1 MALSFWDTQ
10 IYIIFLNNKQKCKF
24 FIIFALRLTTKIKRM
39 KKAFLFI
46 MVCGALLLATSC
58 NNNSLRNKKYKSVHE
73 EAIALALP
81 DSEVATFPQ
90 KYKAQRA
97 ASVIL
102 VNYVEQKDST
112 YYLTISREDAKKLG
126 VDGDLYDNVVKDLDN
141 TNNAIKE
148 INKKGEKIE
157 LLDVEK
163 VKEDARRIRASK

>member
-1 MALSFWDTQ
+1 
-10 IYIIFLNNKQKCKF
+10 
-24 FIIFALRLTTKIKRM
+24 M

-46 MVCGALLLATSC
+46 FACGALLLATSC

-81 DSEVATFPQ
+81 DSEVATFPK

-102 VNYVEQKDST
+102 IDYIEQKDST

-148 INKKGEKIE
+148 LNKKGEKIE

>member
-1 MALSFWDTQ
+1 M
-10 IYIIFLNNKQKCKF
+10 
-24 FIIFALRLTTKIKRM
+24 RM
-39 KKAFLFI
+39 KKAFLF
-46 MVCGALLLATSC
+46 VVTCGILIFASC
-58 NNNSLRNKKYKSVHE
+58 DSGVKNSVKTRKYKSLHE

-81 DSEVATFPQ
+81 DSEVATFPE

-102 VNYVEQKDST
+102 IDYIEQKDST

-126 VDGDLYDNVVKDLDN
+126 VDGDLYDNVKKSLDN
-141 TNNAIKE
+141 TNNGIKE
-148 INKKGEKIE
+148 LNKKGEKIE

>member
-1 MALSFWDTQ
+1 M
-10 IYIIFLNNKQKCKF
+10 
-24 FIIFALRLTTKIKRM
+24 RM
-39 KKAFLFI
+39 KKAFLF
-46 MVCGALLLATSC
+46 VVTCGILIFASC
-58 NNNSLRNKKYKSVHE
+58 DSGVKNSVKNRKYKSLHE

-81 DSEVATFPQ
+81 DSEVATFPE

-102 VNYVEQKDST
+102 IDYIEQKDST

-126 VDGDLYDNVVKDLDN
+126 VDGDLYDNIKKSLDN
-141 TNNAIKE
+141 TNNGIKE
-148 INKKGEKIE
+148 LNKKGEKIE

>member
-1 MALSFWDTQ
+1 
-10 IYIIFLNNKQKCKF
+10 
-24 FIIFALRLTTKIKRM
+24 M

-46 MVCGALLLATSC
+46 FACGALLLATSC
-58 NNNSLRNKKYKSVHE
+58 NNNSLRNRKYKSLHE
-73 EAIALALP
+73 EAVALALP
-81 DSEVATFPQ
+81 DSEVATFPE

-102 VNYVEQKDST
+102 TEYVEQKDSSF
-112 YYLTISREDAKKLG
+112 YLTISREDAKELG

-148 INKKGEKIE
+148 MNKKGEKIE

>member
-1 MALSFWDTQ
+1 
-10 IYIIFLNNKQKCKF
+10 
-24 FIIFALRLTTKIKRM
+24 M

-46 MVCGALLLATSC
+46 LACGALLLATSC
-58 NNNSLRNKKYKSVHE
+58 NNNSLRNRKYKSLHE
-73 EAIALALP
+73 EAVALALP
-81 DSEVATFPQ
+81 DSEVATFPE

-102 VNYVEQKDST
+102 TEYVEQKDSSF
-112 YYLTISREDAKKLG
+112 YLTISREDAKELG

-148 INKKGEKIE
+148 MNKKGEKIE

>member
-1 MALSFWDTQ
+1 
-10 IYIIFLNNKQKCKF
+10 
-24 FIIFALRLTTKIKRM
+24 M

-46 MVCGALLLATSC
+46 FACGALLLATSC

-102 VNYVEQKDST
+102 IDYIEQKDST

-126 VDGDLYDNVVKDLDN
+126 VDGDLYDNIKKSLDN

-148 INKKGEKIE
+148 LNKKGEKIE

>member
-1 MALSFWDTQ
+1 
-10 IYIIFLNNKQKCKF
+10 
-24 FIIFALRLTTKIKRM
+24 M

-58 NNNSLRNKKYKSVHE
+58 NSNSLRNKKYKSVHE

-81 DSEVATFPQ
+81 DSEVATFPK

-102 VNYVEQKDST
+102 IDYIEQKDST

-126 VDGDLYDNVVKDLDN
+126 VDGDLYDNIKKSLDN
-141 TNNAIKE
+141 TNNGIKE
-148 INKKGEKIE
+148 LNKKGEKIE

>member
-1 MALSFWDTQ
+1 
-10 IYIIFLNNKQKCKF
+10 
-24 FIIFALRLTTKIKRM
+24 M

-46 MVCGALLLATSC
+46 LACGALLLATSC

-81 DSEVATFPQ
+81 DSEVATFPK

-102 VNYVEQKDST
+102 IDYIEQKDST

-126 VDGDLYDNVVKDLDN
+126 VDGDLYDNIKKSLDN
-141 TNNAIKE
+141 TNNGIKE
-148 INKKGEKIE
+148 LNKKGEKIE